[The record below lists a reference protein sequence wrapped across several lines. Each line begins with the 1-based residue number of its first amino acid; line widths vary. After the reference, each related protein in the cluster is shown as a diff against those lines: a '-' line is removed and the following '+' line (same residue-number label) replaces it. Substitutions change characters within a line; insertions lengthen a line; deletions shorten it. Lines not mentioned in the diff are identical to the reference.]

1 LQIAKAA
8 ASGPPSHDSVSSI
21 SDTVDL
27 EILRPSCQQQPF
39 LLYDALRGFDA
50 ASPARPPGGTAL
62 PKPRSFRISDLLALG
77 FAAAILAVFASLHH
91 SEFPP
96 GGHRFLTA
104 LAITAGFAVLA
115 WFAGGVNLTGALA
128 GSAVAFIMAVRD
140 LRMFLALLVVFAV
153 TLVATRVGY
162 ARKQQLRTAEPPG
175 GRTAS
180 QAMANLGIAALVVA
194 VAGKAWPV
202 LALAALAE
210 AAGDTSSS
218 EIGMA
223 FPGKTLMITT
233 LKSVPAGTD
242 GGMSLFGTIAAL
254 LGAASVAI
262 AAVATG
268 LVPANQITII
278 ILAGFFGT
286 VIDSLLGAIFERR
299 GWLDNDLVNL
309 LSTAAAVG
317 MAWGLGSSFDFA
329 SLLK

>member
-1 LQIAKAA
+1 M
-8 ASGPPSHDSVSSI
+8 
-21 SDTVDL
+21 
-27 EILRPSCQQQPF
+27 
-39 LLYDALRGFDA
+39 YDALRGLYA
-50 ASPARPPGGTAL
+50 ASPARPPGRNAL
-62 PKPRSFRISDLLALG
+62 PKSRSFRISDLLALG

-96 GGHRFLTA
+96 GGRRFLTA

-115 WFAGGVNLTGALA
+115 WFADGVNFSGSLA

-140 LRMFLALLVVFAV
+140 LRMFLALLIVFAV

-223 FPGKTLMITT
+223 FPGKTFMITT
-233 LKSVPAGTD
+233 FKPVPAGTD

-268 LVPANQITII
+268 LVPVSQLATIV
-278 ILAGFFGT
+278 LAGFFGT
-286 VIDSLLGAIFERR
+286 VIDSLLGAIFERH

-317 MAWGLGSSFDFA
+317 MAWCLGS
-329 SLLK
+329 

>member
-1 LQIAKAA
+1 M
-8 ASGPPSHDSVSSI
+8 
-21 SDTVDL
+21 
-27 EILRPSCQQQPF
+27 
-39 LLYDALRGFDA
+39 
-50 ASPARPPGGTAL
+50 
-62 PKPRSFRISDLLALG
+62 
-77 FAAAILAVFASLHH
+77 
-91 SEFPP
+91 
-96 GGHRFLTA
+96 
-104 LAITAGFAVLA
+104 LA
-115 WFAGGVNLTGALA
+115 WFAGGVNFSGALA

-140 LRMFLALLVVFAV
+140 LRMFLALLIVFAV

-175 GRTAS
+175 GRTAA

-194 VAGKAWPV
+194 LAGKAWPV

-223 FPGKTLMITT
+223 FPGKTVMIATF
-233 LKSVPAGTD
+233 KSVPAGTD

-254 LGAASVAI
+254 LGSAGVAVAAL
-262 AAVATG
+262 ATG
-268 LVPANQITII
+268 LVPFSQLAIV

-286 VIDSLLGAIFERR
+286 LIDSLLGAVLERR

-317 MAWGLGSSFDFA
+317 MAWGLG
-329 SLLK
+329 